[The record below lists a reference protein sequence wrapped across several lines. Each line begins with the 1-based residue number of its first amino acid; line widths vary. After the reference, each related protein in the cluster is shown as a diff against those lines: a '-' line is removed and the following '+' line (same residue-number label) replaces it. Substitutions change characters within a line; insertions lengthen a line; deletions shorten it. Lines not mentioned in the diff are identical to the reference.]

1 VRGYFIKK
9 LLLIKTMVDI
19 LFWFILVSIFI
30 FGLIVGSFLNCL
42 VWRSYAGESAMH
54 GRSYCP
60 KCRNQLAWFD
70 LVPVFSFLA
79 LAGRCRYCKKPISWQ
94 YPAVELA
101 CGLLFCAAAF
111 AFAPMVFAGYFS
123 IFPILEL
130 LAYRLVLA
138 ALIAIFAADLRWY
151 IIPDGALIAGLAGAS
166 VLRGLQLWESG
177 LVFHQFDAG
186 IIIGPLLAAI
196 FAAGFFLAIFLLSRG
211 KWMGFGDVKF
221 AVLMG
226 FLLGIPEV
234 LVALFLANFF
244 GAIMGLGLIAAGKK
258 KMSSLIPFGP
268 FLVAGTLAA
277 LFFFR
282 RIIDW
287 YFSIGV

>member
-1 VRGYFIKK
+1 M
-9 LLLIKTMVDI
+9 LIPRFKIMDI
-19 LFWFILVSIFI
+19 LFWDVLVSIFI

-42 VWRSYAGESAMH
+42 IWRSYAGESAMR
-54 GRSYCP
+54 GRSHCP
-60 KCRNQLAWFD
+60 KCKHQLVWFD

-111 AFAPMVFAGYFS
+111 AFAPMIFAGNFL

-130 LAYRLVLA
+130 AAYWLILA

-151 IIPDGALIAGLAGAS
+151 IIPDGALIAGLAGALA
-166 VLRGLQLWESG
+166 LRGLQLWESES
-177 LVFHQFDAG
+177 VFHQLDAN
-186 IIIGPLLAAI
+186 IIIAPLLAAI
-196 FAAGFFLAIFLLSRG
+196 LAAGFFLAIFLVSRG

-226 FLLGIPEV
+226 LIAGLPEV
-234 LVALFLANFF
+234 LIALFLANFF
-244 GAIMGLGLIAAGKK
+244 GAIIGLGLIAAGKK

-277 LFFFR
+277 LFFSR